1 VVPALGSGNRITRQ
15 IEANLLL
22 AAAIAGQ
29 KRLSEAFT
37 LIEASLALAEPEGHV
52 QIFLDIGEQ
61 ARGLLATYLRS
72 NAVGHKPY
80 AQKVLDAF
88 SLANQVRSP
97 NPEPGGLIEP
107 LSERELEVLQLV
119 ALGKTNQQ
127 IAQQLI
133 VAPGTVKAHTARIY
147 RKLNVTNRTEA
158 TARARE
164 LGILI

>member
-1 VVPALGSGNRITRQ
+1 
-15 IEANLLL
+15 
-22 AAAIAGQ
+22 
-29 KRLSEAFT
+29 
-37 LIEASLALAEPEGHV
+37 
-52 QIFLDIGEQ
+52 
-61 ARGLLATYLRS
+61 
-72 NAVGHKPY
+72 
-80 AQKVLDAF
+80 
-88 SLANQVRSP
+88 
-97 NPEPGGLIEP
+97 
-107 LSERELEVLQLV
+107 LV